1 LQVILLNLTN
11 KTGFLRI
18 HFSKHFCKTESLIIE
33 KPYLDSLK
41 QHTLESLFFSRVR
54 LAK

>member
-1 LQVILLNLTN
+1 LTN

-41 QHTLESLFFSRVR
+41 P
-54 LAK
+54 AYP

>member
-1 LQVILLNLTN
+1 LTN

-33 KPYLDSLK
+33 KPYLDSLI
-41 QHTLESLFFSRVR
+41 TNIPLRVFSLVG
-54 LAK
+54 